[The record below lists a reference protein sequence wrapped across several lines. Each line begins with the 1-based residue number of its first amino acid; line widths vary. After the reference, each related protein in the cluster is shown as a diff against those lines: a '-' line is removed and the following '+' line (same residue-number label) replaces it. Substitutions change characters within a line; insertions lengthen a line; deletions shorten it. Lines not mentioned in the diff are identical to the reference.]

1 MLWRIVLP
9 LSMPGI
15 VAVGVVAF
23 FFSWNEYLFT
33 STLITETSAIPASV
47 GIATLISQ
55 LDSPVQQLLAAGILF
70 AILPVLFYVIGAAAD
85 RRGADGGRGEGMSA
99 DPLAAFRLDGKV
111 ALVTG
116 GNGGLGQAIALG
128 LRAAGAEVV
137 VTGRDA
143 AKNREAVEDHGAGN
157 VLEVDV
163 RDEDSVAAGIAAVV
177 ERHGRLDVLVN
188 NAGVGGSYS
197 VLEMTLDEWRLLV
210 DTSLTGS
217 FLCAKHGAR
226 AMIEA
231 GNGGAIINLGSMYSV
246 FGPPRAVGYASAKAG
261 ILGLSRALAVELA
274 PHGIRSNAIL
284 PGWIETAMTAQAP
297 RRRDRLR
304 GAPHDAGRALR
315 PARRPR
321 RRGALPGLR
330 RLRRS

>member
-1 MLWRIVLP
+1 
-9 LSMPGI
+9 
-15 VAVGVVAF
+15 
-23 FFSWNEYLFT
+23 
-33 STLITETSAIPASV
+33 
-47 GIATLISQ
+47 
-55 LDSPVQQLLAAGILF
+55 
-70 AILPVLFYVIGAAAD
+70 
-85 RRGADGGRGEGMSA
+85 MSA

-116 GNGGLGQAIALG
+116 GNGGLGEAIARG
-128 LRAAGAEVV
+128 LRSVGAEVV

-143 AKNREAVEDHGAGN
+143 AKNRAAADEHGAGN

-163 RDEDSVAAGIAAVV
+163 RDEASVEAGIAAVV
-177 ERHGRLDVLVN
+177 ARHGRLDVLVN

-197 VLEMTLDEWRLLV
+197 VLEMTLDEWRLLL

-226 AMIEA
+226 AMIDA

-284 PGWIETAMTAQAP
+284 PGWIETAMTAKP
-297 RRRDRLR
+297 LGGEIGYEVHRTT
-304 GAPHDAGRALR
+304 PAGRFGR
-315 PARRPR
+315 PGDLVGAAIYLASDASAFVTGIELPVDGGYRVCERPR
-321 RRGALPGLR
+321 GVLLDNPAPAAFSGSRAG
-330 RLRRS
+330 